1 MTNKREEGMPWLD
14 DLAALIRRHIFTL
27 RILKYAFLL
36 VAMIII
42 FTILNMTFMNE
53 SLLLS
58 IPYLKE
64 YYLEHFVQDTGALN
78 SVTAIYLDYRI
89 FDSIFEAGI
98 LLIAVTGIIFI
109 AGSDKGDHYEK
120 F

>member
-1 MTNKREEGMPWLD
+1 MTKKTTNWLEQWNG
-14 DLAALIRRHIFTL
+14 LVKRHIFTL
-27 RILKYAFLL
+27 RILKYFFLL
-36 VAMIII
+36 GAMIII
-42 FTILNMTFMNE
+42 FTALNMSFMQE
-53 SLLLS
+53 SLTLS
-58 IPYLKE
+58 TPYLKD
-64 YYLEHFVQDTGALN
+64 YYLSHFLQDTGAMN

-109 AGSDKGDHYEK
+109 AGSDKGGHYEK

>member
-1 MTNKREEGMPWLD
+1 MTRKKAIVRTS
-14 DLAALIRRHIFTL
+14 AFRALIRRHLFTI
-27 RILKYAFLL
+27 RILKYFILL
-36 VAMIII
+36 LAMIVLFIN
-42 FTILNMTFMNE
+42 LNMAYLHK
-53 SLLLS
+53 SLS
-58 IPYLKE
+58 GAIPYLKD
-64 YYLEHFVQDTGALN
+64 YYLGHFLEDTGALN

-109 AGSDKGDHYEK
+109 AKSDREGDHEK